1 MILFPTW
8 QLMSASGF
16 LATLM
21 SFPKDSI
28 NGETVELLAPYLEM
42 EDYNL
47 QSAKKVG
54 IMDLLQYWSHLSGNR
69 DYHYKDKMVSRP
81 SYPYNG
87 NPYIG
92 TKASSYWDGPRSPF
106 QYRIRCLIVRYFFLL
121 SLKAMRSWFT
131 VFWLLYTG
139 ACKSQSNNSNSPNPS
154 SSSSVVSNYKNA
166 QEAMFLHSITKA
178 RVQVKIVL
186 QKLIGQCL

>member
-1 MILFPTW
+1 MLDSYSIVLEKCNFVHEKSLKSPW
-8 QLMSASGF
+8 ISF
-16 LATLM
+16 L
-21 SFPKDSI
+21 
-28 NGETVELLAPYLEM
+28 
-42 EDYNL
+42 
-47 QSAKKVG
+47 KKC
-54 IMDLLQYWSHLSGNR
+54 GNHVIR
-69 DYHYKDKMVSRP
+69 IRSRP

-106 QYRIRCLIVRYFFLL
+106 QYRIRCLIVRYFFSLN
-121 SLKAMRSWFT
+121 LKAMRSWFT
-131 VFWLLYTG
+131 VFWYLYTG

-154 SSSSVVSNYKNA
+154 SSSYVVSNYKNA

-178 RVQVKIVL
+178 RVQVEIVL